1 MTVRAIHRSTEPG
14 LQAVHVFPLMI
25 EQPVAC
31 ASAGLFAFPD
41 PRRSMHT
48 LLRLTCSITLV
59 ATAAGCASSGR
70 AGAPARPDPVE
81 APSVVNL
88 PPVVPPLAPAPAPAP
103 FVYASGTY
111 TYAVENEATIAATS
125 GPARVDTVRSRSII
139 TYRLSPRGD
148 TTFVEGTVD
157 SVSVSSTGSPQGM
170 ATATAGAGAVAT
182 GSFPFSFKI
191 SPNGVVRS
199 PGRDSATVCASADIA
214 AIATAR
220 DLLVSVPTLLA
231 HGAQWTDSAVTT
243 SCRGM
248 IPVVTR
254 AARTADVAWAIVPDT
269 IRTAPDTI
277 RTATGGGGLPAY
289 RILRTSIATMGGEGQ
304 VAGRHIT
311 ITGTGSS
318 TNALY
323 LEPLRGVFL
332 GSIGDAVTRLFVD
345 TGSERQEFEQRVRQR
360 VVLLR

>member
-1 MTVRAIHRSTEPG
+1 MTVRAIRRSTEPG
-14 LQAVHVFPLMI
+14 LQAVHVFPPMI
-25 EQPVAC
+25 AQPVAC
-31 ASAGLFAFPD
+31 ASVGLFAFPD
-41 PRRSMHT
+41 PRLSMHT
-48 LLRLTCSITLV
+48 LFRLTCSITLV

-88 PPVVPPLAPAPAPAP
+88 PPVVPPLAPAPAPAL
-103 FVYASGTY
+103 FVYAPGAY

-170 ATATAGAGAVAT
+170 ATATAGAVAT
-182 GSFPFSFKI
+182 GLFPFSFAI
-191 SPNGVVRS
+191 SPNGVTRS

-220 DLLVSVPTLLA
+220 DLLVSVPTPLG
-231 HGAQWTDSAVTT
+231 HGVQWTDSAVTT

-254 AARTADVAWAIVPDT
+254 AVRTADVAWAIVPDT
-269 IRTAPDTI
+269 ILTA
-277 RTATGGGGLPAY
+277 AGGGGQPAY

-323 LEPLRGVFL
+323 LDPLRGVFL

>member
-1 MTVRAIHRSTEPG
+1 
-14 LQAVHVFPLMI
+14 
-25 EQPVAC
+25 
-31 ASAGLFAFPD
+31 
-41 PRRSMHT
+41 
-48 LLRLTCSITLV
+48 
-59 ATAAGCASSGR
+59 
-70 AGAPARPDPVE
+70 
-81 APSVVNL
+81 
-88 PPVVPPLAPAPAPAP
+88 
-103 FVYASGTY
+103 
-111 TYAVENEATIAATS
+111 
-125 GPARVDTVRSRSII
+125 
-139 TYRLSPRGD
+139 
-148 TTFVEGTVD
+148 
-157 SVSVSSTGSPQGM
+157 M
-170 ATATAGAGAVAT
+170 ATATAGAVAT
-182 GSFPFSFKI
+182 GAFPFSFAI

-220 DLLVSVPTLLA
+220 DLLVSVPTLLG

-254 AARTADVAWAIVPDT
+254 AVRTADVAWAIVPDT
-269 IRTAPDTI
+269 IL
-277 RTATGGGGLPAY
+277 TATGAGGLPAY

-323 LEPLRGVFL
+323 LDPLRGVFL

-360 VVLLR
+360 VVRLR

>member
-1 MTVRAIHRSTEPG
+1 MHTVLR
-14 LQAVHVFPLMI
+14 
-25 EQPVAC
+25 
-31 ASAGLFAFPD
+31 FAF
-41 PRRSMHT
+41 
-48 LLRLTCSITLV
+48 SITLA

-70 AGAPARPDPVE
+70 AGAPVRPDPVE
-81 APSVVNL
+81 APSAVNL

-103 FVYASGTY
+103 FVYASGAH

-148 TTFVEGTVD
+148 TTFIEGTVD
-157 SVSVSSTGSPQGM
+157 SVRVSSTGSPQGM
-170 ATATAGAGAVAT
+170 ATAGAVAT
-182 GSFPFSFKI
+182 GSFPFSFAI

-220 DLLVSVPTLLA
+220 DLLVSVPTLLG

-254 AARTADVAWAIVPDT
+254 AARTADAAWAIVPDT
-269 IRTAPDTI
+269 ILTAP
-277 RTATGGGGLPAY
+277 GSGQPAY

-323 LEPLRGVFL
+323 LDPLRGVFL

-360 VVLLR
+360 VVRLR